1 MSPPQS
7 ARAGPEPTEEIRV
20 TSWTHLLDVLYA
32 DGWNSSLR
40 RHRSPYVFR
49 GSHNA
54 SFTLQTSLQRL
65 GGDPAETERHLLR
78 NFRKYAHQ
86 ESVRGDT
93 VWDWLA
99 LGQHHGLPTRLVDF
113 TYSPL
118 VALHFA
124 TRMPSQFTH
133 DGAIWRVNPA
143 RVHGRLPTP
152 LRDALADEGSQVF
165 TVEMLQ
171 SVMSL
176 RGTAA
181 SFSAA
186 PLSELAALSDTPFLT
201 FLEPPSLD
209 ARIIQQFALF
219 ALPSTPELQV
229 EAWLEAQPHAAL
241 KITIPADLKWQIRD
255 HLDQA
260 NITERTLFPGLAGL
274 AHWLTLYYTT
284 PPLPPESGGAQ
295 DLRQQEQNLRE
306 MEAENGPLDLSRSG
320 S

>member
-1 MSPPQS
+1 MAPPPS
-7 ARAGPEPTEEIRV
+7 HSGPEPIEEIRV
-20 TSWTHLLDVLYA
+20 TSWAHLLDVLYTG
-32 DGWNSSLR
+32 GWNAGLR

-49 GSHNA
+49 GSHDA
-54 SFTLQTSLQRL
+54 TFTLQTSLQRL

-86 ESVRGDT
+86 ESMQGDT

-143 RVHGRLPTP
+143 RVHERLPTP
-152 LRDALADEGSQVF
+152 LRDALADEGAQVF

-171 SVMSL
+171 SVMSPGRKGSSL
-176 RGTAA
+176 I
-181 SFSAA
+181 AA
-186 PLSELAALSDTPFLT
+186 PLAELAALSESPFLT

-209 ARIIQQFALF
+209 ARIVQQFALF
-219 ALPSTPELQV
+219 ALPSTPELEV
-229 EAWLEAQPHAAL
+229 ENWLESQPHAAL

-274 AHWLTLYYTT
+274 AQWLALYYMT
-284 PPLPPESGGAQ
+284 PPLPPGAEQ
-295 DLRQQEQNLRE
+295 DADTNLLEQNVDALDRE
-306 MEAENGPLDLSRSG
+306 LGPTDQVR
-320 S
+320 

>member
-1 MSPPQS
+1 MTP
-7 ARAGPEPTEEIRV
+7 PEPLNSAAVSAPAPIRQLRV
-20 TSWTHLLDVLYA
+20 TSWAHLLEVLYEG
-32 DGWNSSLR
+32 GWNAGLR
-40 RHRSPYVFR
+40 RHRSPFVFR
-49 GSHNA
+49 GSHDA

-86 ESVRGDT
+86 ESVSGDS

-99 LGQHHGLPTRLVDF
+99 LGQHHGLPTRLLDF

-124 TRMPSQFTH
+124 TRFPSQFAH
-133 DGAIWRVNPA
+133 DGAIWRVEPG
-143 RVHGRLPTP
+143 RVHGRLPAP
-152 LRDALADEGSQVF
+152 LSTALAGEGAQVF
-165 TVEMLQ
+165 TVEMLEDVT
-171 SVMSL
+171 SP
-176 RGTAA
+176 TPAA
-181 SFSAA
+181 GFSAA
-186 PLSELAALSDTPFLT
+186 PLGALANLSDTPFLT

-209 ARIIQQFALF
+209 ARIVQQFALF

-229 EAWLEAQPHAAL
+229 EDWLEQQPDAAL

-274 AHWLTLYYTT
+274 AQWLTLYYTT
-284 PPLPPESGGAQ
+284 PPLPPETVGAQ
-295 DLRQQEQNLRE
+295 QAGQQEQNLRE
-306 MEAENGPLDLSRSG
+306 LDEG
-320 S
+320 

>member
-1 MSPPQS
+1 MTPPPSPS
-7 ARAGPEPTEEIRV
+7 GPEPIEEIRV
-20 TSWTHLLDVLYA
+20 TSWAHLLDVLYT
-32 DGWNSSLR
+32 DGWNAGLR

-49 GSHNA
+49 GSHDA
-54 SFTLQTSLQRL
+54 TFTLQTSLQRL

-86 ESVRGDT
+86 ESLQGDT

-152 LRDALADEGSQVF
+152 LRDALADEGAQVF

-171 SVMSL
+171 SVMSP
-176 RGTAA
+176 GGKSAN
-181 SFSAA
+181 FSAA
-186 PLSELAALSDTPFLT
+186 PLAELAALSEAPFLT

-209 ARIIQQFALF
+209 ARIVQQFALF

-229 EAWLEAQPHAAL
+229 EEWLESQPHAAL
-241 KITIPADLKWQIRD
+241 KITIPAELKWQIRD

-274 AHWLTLYYTT
+274 AQWLALYYMT
-284 PPLPPESGGAQ
+284 PPLPPGEEQGADTRPPEES
-295 DLRQQEQNLRE
+295 LSELNRE
-306 MEAENGPLDLSRSG
+306 NRSTDEVR
-320 S
+320 

>member
-1 MSPPQS
+1 MTPPSASQS
-7 ARAGPEPTEEIRV
+7 GPEPIEEIRV
-20 TSWTHLLDVLYA
+20 TSWAHLLDVLYT
-32 DGWNSSLR
+32 DGWNAGLR
-40 RHRSPYVFR
+40 RYRSPYVFR

-54 SFTLQTSLQRL
+54 TFTLQTSLQRL
-65 GGDPAETERHLLR
+65 GGDCAETERHLLR

-86 ESVRGDT
+86 ENRRGDT

-124 TRMPSQFTH
+124 TRMPSQFAH
-133 DGAIWRVNPA
+133 DAALWRVNPA
-143 RVHGRLPTP
+143 QVHELLPPP
-152 LRDALADEGSQVF
+152 LKDALAGEGAQVF

-171 SVMSL
+171 SVMSA
-176 RGTAA
+176 GGKGG

-186 PLSELAALSDTPFLT
+186 PLTELAALSETPFLT

-209 ARIIQQFALF
+209 ARIVQQFALF

-241 KITIPADLKWQIRD
+241 KITIPAHLKWQIRD

-274 AHWLTLYYTT
+274 AQWLALYYMT
-284 PPLPPESGGAQ
+284 PPLPPGQEQAAETE
-295 DLRQQEQNLRE
+295 LPEQNL
-306 MEAENGPLDLSRSG
+306 GTPSL
-320 S
+320 